1 MEKKFES
8 IKSVSLSSTSHAV
21 SDVPRIDPIE
31 EGSVTIKTGDYAIA
45 IINMSSK
52 CLTIS
57 GFRRRG
63 GSDAEWKW
71 SAIPRTC
78 KNCNSSYDQCF
89 RDKRW
94 SVIET
99 IGCTASPYELFVGYF
114 VSENEVKGAIIDVSP
129 RCDIAG
135 GVWGFT
141 D

>member
-1 MEKKFES
+1 MEHVFES
-8 IKSVSLSSTSHAV
+8 MKIVSLSASLHAV
-21 SDVPRIDPIE
+21 SNVPLIDEVE
-31 EGSVTIKTGDYAIA
+31 EGLVAIKTGDYAIG

-78 KNCNSSYDQCF
+78 RNCNSSYDQCF
-89 RDKRW
+89 KDKRW

-114 VSENEVKGAIIDVSP
+114 ISEDEVRGAIIDVSP